1 MLGESQTE
9 WRLPR
14 GGGPRAVRRWVHK
27 MDTMTQIVMATA
39 SAGAPGYT
47 SARGELDAVR
57 PFRARK
63 HGAGNADLHIAPD
76 SASWR
81 HPV

>member
-1 MLGESQTE
+1 
-9 WRLPR
+9 
-14 GGGPRAVRRWVHK
+14 
-27 MDTMTQIVMATA
+27 MDTMNQIVMANA
-39 SAGAPGYT
+39 SVGAPGYI
-47 SARGELDAVR
+47 SARGELSAVV

-76 SASWR
+76 SAPWS

>member
-14 GGGPRAVRRWVHK
+14 GGASESSEEVGAE
-27 MDTMTQIVMATA
+27 MDTMTQIVVANA
-39 SAGAPGYT
+39 SVGAPGYT
-47 SARGELDAVR
+47 SARGELSAVV

-76 SASWR
+76 SAPWS